1 MQTSEGFSVP
11 VSRISVLELG
21 IDAVHARG
29 FDVDPPSPSEFYTF
43 SYYSSPIVLADRSG
57 IREWPAGVSLLL
69 CPEDRRYMHARSE
82 DLQNSWFHF
91 DGEDAAAYLDK
102 YAIPTNTVMDLGE
115 LHFLK
120 PILEEVNEER
130 SRRPLHWED
139 AVSDLTRRFLRE
151 LGYVIAEA
159 ERANTSTQRR
169 AERLMRDIRMRVHSN
184 LSHRWTV
191 ENMAAL
197 GDYNPTWFATAYKRH
212 FGLSPID
219 DLLQARMKHADALL
233 RHLPMTVSQVATNC
247 GFANVEHFTRL
258 YRKRMGCT
266 PGQTRRHGV
275 QI

>member
-1 MQTSEGFSVP
+1 MH

-21 IDAVHARG
+21 IDAIHARG
-29 FDVDPPSPSEFYTF
+29 FDVDPSTPSDFYTF
-43 SYYSSPIVLADRSG
+43 SYYGTPVVLADRSG
-57 IREWPAGVSLLL
+57 IREWQAGVSLLL
-69 CPEDRRYMHARSE
+69 SPKDRRFMHAISA
-82 DLQNSWFHF
+82 DLQNTWFHF
-91 DGEDAAAYLDK
+91 DGEDVAAYLDK
-102 YAIPTNTVMDLGE
+102 YAIPTNIVMDLGE
-115 LHFLK
+115 LPFLK
-120 PILEEVNEER
+120 PILEEVIEER
-130 SRRPLHWED
+130 SRQPLHWED
-139 AVSDLTRRFLRE
+139 AVSDLVRHALRE
-151 LGYVIAEA
+151 IGYVIAEA
-159 ERANTSTQRR
+159 DRTNTSTQRR

-184 LSHRWTV
+184 LSYRWTV

-197 GDYNPTWFATAYKRH
+197 GDYHPTWFATAYKRH

-266 PGQTRRHGV
+266 PGQTRKHGV